1 MNRRSFTYRLLAVG
15 LLSTGGSLTR
25 SRPAQAA
32 PSVPQPEAIA
42 PTTYELTVFRS
53 PTCGCCKDWTAHIQA
68 AGFAVDDRITENMD
82 AIKQRY
88 GLPAGLDSCHTALV
102 GGYVIEGHVPA
113 EDVQRLLAEKPNVV
127 GITAPGMPMGS
138 PGMET
143 DEDTAPYTV
152 FSFKADGTVAAFAQ
166 HG

>member
-1 MNRRSFTYRLLAVG
+1 MNRRSFTHRLLAVG
-15 LLSTGGSLTR
+15 LLGTGGIFTG
-25 SRPAQAA
+25 SRPAKAD
-32 PSVPQPEAIA
+32 SSMSELEAIA
-42 PTTYELTVFRS
+42 PKIYELTVFRS
-53 PTCGCCKDWTAHIQA
+53 PTCGCCEGWTAHIQA
-68 AGFAVDDRITENMD
+68 AGFAVDDRIIEDMD

-88 GLPAGLDSCHTALV
+88 GVRAGLDSCHTALV

-113 EDVQRLLAEKPNVV
+113 EDVQRLLAEKPNVI

-152 FSFKADGTVAAFAQ
+152 FSFKADGTVNAFAQ

>member
-1 MNRRSFTYRLLAVG
+1 MNRRSFTHWVLAAG
-15 LLSTGGSLTR
+15 LLGAAGIITR
-25 SRPAQAA
+25 
-32 PSVPQPEAIA
+32 PQPAKADSKLSLREVNPAD
-42 PTTYELTVFRS
+42 YELTVFRS
-53 PTCGCCKDWTAHIQA
+53 PTCGCCEDWTKHIQT
-68 AGFAVDDRITENMD
+68 AGFPINDNITEDME

-88 GLPAGLDSCHTALV
+88 GVPAGLDSCHTALV

-113 EDVQRLLAEKPNVV
+113 EDVQRLLAEKSNVT

-152 FSFKADGTVAAFAQ
+152 FSFKADGTVAAFAK
-166 HG
+166 HA